1 MEPSVEPAAYCTAM
15 RTRSSST
22 KAPPALPPAIENMD
36 DFLLDLP
43 SINKML
49 VSSEASSSSD
59 ETTTK
64 TDASVGPY
72 SRQHRYRQRQKDER
86 KFLRDQVE
94 SLTTQLEAL
103 RNAKTTENESSE
115 WETVA
120 RSQKAYAHQAA
131 QENARL
137 KRALEDQL
145 RLAGSLQ
152 QILSKRP
159 RLMRFPTMD
168 STRRRLRTMPI
179 DPTMREAAFH
189 TLMDDTYAQ
198 VELIM
203 RTKGLATAPDGH
215 QSITLDTTTS
225 NETIGIDCM
234 GVRIMASDYIASAQK
249 CWAIWCEP
257 ETRAPLDN
265 VQIDIKILDRF
276 GPDATYFQDV
286 GSCGHDKPY
295 LVMLSG
301 MKRYC
306 EKDRVVIV
314 MKTFLDDEAYPP
326 PQDMFIGDHT
336 ALFVLERLDD
346 GTCRRRSCLLGYLP
360 IQSVEIA
367 PFADQPSMMVCDY
380 VLHHTREV
388 SKALESFMS

>member
-15 RTRSSST
+15 RTRSLST
-22 KAPPALPPAIENMD
+22 KATPALPPAIENMD
-36 DFLLDLP
+36 DFLFDLP

-49 VSSEASSSSD
+49 VSSESTSSSD
-59 ETTTK
+59 ETIK
-64 TDASVGPY
+64 ADASVGPY

-94 SLTTQLEAL
+94 SLSAQLEAL
-103 RNAKTTENESSE
+103 RDAKPPENVSSE

-120 RSQKAYAHQAA
+120 RSQKAYAHQATL
-131 QENARL
+131 ENARL

-179 DPTMREAAFH
+179 DQAMREAAFH

-198 VELIM
+198 VESIL

-215 QSITLDTTTS
+215 QSITLDTTSS

-257 ETRAPLDN
+257 ETRPHLPN

-276 GPDATYFQDV
+276 GPDATYFQDL
-286 GSCGHDKPY
+286 GSCGQDKPY
-295 LVMLSG
+295 MVMLSG
-301 MKRYC
+301 MKRFY
-306 EKDRVVIV
+306 ERDVIV
-314 MKTFLDDEAYPP
+314 MKTFLEDEAYPP
-326 PQDMFIGDHT
+326 PPDMFIGDHT

-346 GTCRRRSCLLGYLP
+346 GTCRRRSCLLGCLP

-367 PFADQPSMMVCDY
+367 QFADQPPMMVCDY